1 MHKPWM
7 ISRRS
12 FLRAA
17 GVTIGL
23 PVLDAMWPNQ
33 AQAQTVAPRRLLFF
47 YVPCGIHMQTWTP
60 AQEGAG
66 WALTPALTPLANL
79 KNDVTVLSGLAN
91 LSARPDGAGDHA
103 SGTGAFL
110 TCRHPFKTD
119 GAGIQN
125 GISVDQ
131 VAANAIGSATR
142 FPSLQLGS
150 DGGGATGDCDSG
162 YSCAYARN
170 ISWASETQPL
180 PKETNPQALFDRLF
194 GGVDPRATLEQQRK
208 RKLYKQSILDFV
220 RADTTA
226 LKGKLGRTDQRK
238 MDEYLTAIREL
249 EVRLQNE
256 NSGPVCAADPPGD
269 SPDFATR
276 IRNMSDVMVLAMQCD
291 FTRVTSF
298 MMGNAGH
305 NRSFPFLGFTE
316 QHHDLSHHQNS
327 QANYDKL
334 TLIDAWEVER
344 FAYLLERMKS
354 VVEGDRTLLDNS
366 LVFFSS
372 EIADGNAH
380 NHDNLPVLLAG
391 GGGGAV
397 TPGRHLVYPRN
408 TPIANLFLTML
419 RSVGVNDG
427 SFGADSTGP
436 LANLS

>member
-17 GVTIGL
+17 GVSIGL
-23 PVLDAMWPNQ
+23 PMLDAMWPNL
-33 AQAQTVAPRRLLFF
+33 AQAQTAAAKRLVFF

-60 AQEGAG
+60 GTEGAG
-66 WALTPALTPLANL
+66 YALTPALQPLGAL
-79 KNDVTVLSGLAN
+79 KDDVLVLTGLAN
-91 LSARPDGAGDHA
+91 LQARPDGAGDHA

-110 TCRHPFKTD
+110 TCQHPFKTD
-119 GAGIQN
+119 GAGIRN

-131 VAANAIGSATR
+131 VAANAIGAATR

-180 PKETNPQALFDRLF
+180 PKETDPQALFDRLF
-194 GGVDPRATLEQQRK
+194 GGTDPRATVEQQRK

-256 NSGPVCAADPPGD
+256 NNGPVCAADPPGD
-269 SPDFATR
+269 SGDWPTR

-291 FTRVTSF
+291 FTRVITF
-298 MMGNAGH
+298 MMGNAGD
-305 NRSFPFLGFTE
+305 NRSYPFLGFTE
-316 QHHDLSHHQNS
+316 QHHDLSHHQNN
-327 QANYDKL
+327 QANFDKL
-334 TLIDAWEVER
+334 TLIDTWEVER
-344 FAYLLERMKS
+344 FAYLLNRMKG

-366 LVFFSS
+366 LVYFSS

-380 NHDNLPVLLAG
+380 NHDDMPVLLAG
-391 GGGGAV
+391 RGGGAV
-397 TPGRHLVYPRN
+397 TPGRHVRYARN
-408 TPIANLFLTML
+408 TPMANLFLSML
-419 RSVGVNDG
+419 RSVGVQDQN
-427 SFGADSTGP
+427 FGADSTGP
-436 LANLS
+436 LPNLS